1 MTNKIAVIGLGRA
14 GLPLAAVIAG
24 SGLKVVG
31 VDLDAEKCEK
41 INRGKNPI
49 PEEPGLD
56 ELIKMHGGKNLIA
69 TPRYEDAVNGM

>member
-1 MTNKIAVIGLGRA
+1 MSVAVIGLGRA

-49 PEEPGLD
+49 PE
-56 ELIKMHGGKNLIA
+56 
-69 TPRYEDAVNGM
+69 